1 VIRQLP
7 NLITVLRLVLSPV
20 LAALLANHRFSEA
33 LYLVVFAGATDW
45 LDGYTA
51 RKIHVAG
58 RMGVVLDPLAD
69 KALLVTLFL
78 SLCYIGLIPVW
89 LLSLVIGRDLVIVVG
104 ALLLRIFRNVHRF
117 TPSIVGKVS
126 TFFQIVFVLLVL
138 LRATFPNRIF
148 FWLEWIA
155 LVLTT
160 IFTVL
165 SGAGY
170 IRKGIQLTRRRPV
183 EAV

>member
-7 NLITVLRLVLSPV
+7 NLITIVRFILSPI
-20 LAALLANHRFSEA
+20 LATLIYSHRFSEA
-33 LYLVVFAGATDW
+33 LYLVFFAGATDW

-51 RKIHVAG
+51 RKLHVAG
-58 RMGVVLDPLAD
+58 RIGAVLDPLAD

-78 SLCYIGLIPVW
+78 ALCYIGLIPVW
-89 LLSLVIGRDLVIVVG
+89 LLCLVMGRDLIIVGG
-104 ALLLRIFRNVHRF
+104 AILLRLFRNVHRF
-117 TPSIVGKVS
+117 SPSIVGKVS

-138 LRATFPNRIF
+138 LWATFPYRIF
-148 FWLEWIA
+148 FWLEWTA

-160 IFTVL
+160 IFTIL

-170 IRKGIQLTRRRPV
+170 IRKGIQLTRYRPV
-183 EAV
+183 ETV